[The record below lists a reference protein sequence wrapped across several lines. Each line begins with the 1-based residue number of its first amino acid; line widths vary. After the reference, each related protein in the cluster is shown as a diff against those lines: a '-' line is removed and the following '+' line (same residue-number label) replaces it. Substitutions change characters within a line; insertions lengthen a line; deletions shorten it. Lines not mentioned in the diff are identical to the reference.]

1 VNDSA
6 SGHPGFAPADYPAD
20 LERTCLAAGLARP
33 VMIDLSSLP
42 S

>member
-1 VNDSA
+1 VNDST

-20 LERTCLAAGLARP
+20 LERTRRAAGGLLP
-33 VMIDLSSLP
+33 VTIDLSSFP